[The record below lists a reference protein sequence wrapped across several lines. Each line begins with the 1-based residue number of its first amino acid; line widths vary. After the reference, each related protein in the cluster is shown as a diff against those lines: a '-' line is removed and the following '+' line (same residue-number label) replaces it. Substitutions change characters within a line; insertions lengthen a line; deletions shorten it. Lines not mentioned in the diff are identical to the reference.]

1 MLIMSSQERSP
12 TNFEEIPNKNG
23 DEGVINP
30 KQLADKSS
38 LRKLYWLDHH
48 DQHQKGLAIKSMDGL
63 PSLASD

>member
-38 LRKLYWLDHH
+38 LRKLY
-48 DQHQKGLAIKSMDGL
+48 
-63 PSLASD
+63 